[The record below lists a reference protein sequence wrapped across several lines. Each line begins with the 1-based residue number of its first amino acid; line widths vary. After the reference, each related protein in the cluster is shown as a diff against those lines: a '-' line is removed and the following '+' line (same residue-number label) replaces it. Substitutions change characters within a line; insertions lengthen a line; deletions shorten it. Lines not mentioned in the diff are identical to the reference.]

1 MLYNKIGDVMYT
13 ELLLGISILPSVIL
27 GFYIYKNDKIEKEPK
42 SLLIKLFLSGI
53 VSVILTIILTS
64 IFTRIFPIL
73 NYENSTNLLT
83 LFVAVFVGIAF
94 IEEVSK
100 YIMLKMISWKSNDFR
115 YIYDGI
121 VYAVF
126 VSLGFATIENILY
139 VLNGGI
145 SVGIMRAILSVPA
158 HAFFGIIMG
167 LYYGMAKKA
176 TFLNNNKEETKNKKL
191 AILIPTI
198 LHGIFD
204 YCLFA
209 EIGILVFFYLVFVI
223 CLYINSFRIV
233 KKMSLNNDY
242 FVEQNNTNLNSDNSI
257 INVSLKNE
265 NNRCDKCGYIANG
278 NYCENCGTKIK

>member
-1 MLYNKIGDVMYT
+1 MYT
-13 ELLLGISILPSVIL
+13 ELLLGISVLPSIIL
-27 GFYIYKNDKIEKEPK
+27 GIYIYNNDKIEKEPK
-42 SLLIKLFLSGI
+42 SLLIKLFFGGI
-53 VSVILTIILTS
+53 VAVILTLILTS
-64 IFTRIFPIL
+64 ILTRIFPIL

-83 LFVAVFVGIAF
+83 LFVAVFIGIAF

-100 YIMLKMISWKSNDFR
+100 YIMLKIISWKSNDFR

-121 VYAVF
+121 VYGVF

-145 SVGIMRAILSVPA
+145 SVGIIRAILSVPA
-158 HAFFGIIMG
+158 HAFFGIMMG

-176 TFLNNNKEETKNKKL
+176 SFSNNNKDETKNKKL

-204 YCLFA
+204 YCLFS

-223 CLYINSFRIV
+223 FLYINSFRIV

-242 FVEQNNTNLNSDNSI
+242 FVQQNNTIFNSSNSI
-257 INVSLKNE
+257 INVNLKNE
-265 NNRCDKCGYIANG
+265 NNICNKCGCIANG
-278 NYCENCGTKIK
+278 NYCENCGTKMK

>member
-1 MLYNKIGDVMYT
+1 MLYNIIGDIMYG
-13 ELLLGISILPSVIL
+13 ELLLGISILPSIVL
-27 GFYIYKNDKIEKEPK
+27 GLYIYKNDKVEKEPK
-42 SLLIKLFLSGI
+42 SLLIKLFLGGI
-53 VSVILTIILTS
+53 VSVILTLMSTS
-64 IFTRIFPIL
+64 LFTRIFPIL
-73 NYENSTNLLT
+73 DYENSTNLLS
-83 LFVAVFVGIAF
+83 LFISVFIGIAL

-100 YIMLKMISWKSNDFR
+100 YIMLKKISWKSNDFR

-158 HAFFGIIMG
+158 HAFFGIMMG

-176 TFLNNNKEETKNKKL
+176 TFLNNNNEETKNKKL

-204 YCLFA
+204 FCLFA
-209 EIGILVFFYLVFVI
+209 EIDILVLFYLVFVI
-223 CLYINSFRIV
+223 FLYINSFRIV

-242 FVEQNNTNLNSDNSI
+242 FVEQNNTIFNSSNSI
-257 INVSLKNE
+257 INVNLKNE
-265 NNRCDKCGYIANG
+265 NNICNNCGCIANG

>member
-1 MLYNKIGDVMYT
+1 MLYNIIGDIMYG
-13 ELLLGISILPSVIL
+13 ELLLGISILPSIVL
-27 GFYIYKNDKIEKEPK
+27 GLYIYKNDKVEKEPK
-42 SLLIKLFLSGI
+42 SLLIKLFLGGI
-53 VSVILTIILTS
+53 VSVILTLMSTS
-64 IFTRIFPIL
+64 LFTRIFPIL
-73 NYENSTNLLT
+73 DYENSTNLLS
-83 LFVAVFVGIAF
+83 LFISVFIGIAL

-100 YIMLKMISWKSNDFR
+100 YIMLKKISWKSNDFR

-145 SVGIMRAILSVPA
+145 SVGIMRAILSIPA
-158 HAFFGIIMG
+158 HAFFGIMMG

-176 TFLNNNKEETKNKKL
+176 TFLNNNNEETKNKKL

-204 YCLFA
+204 FCLFA
-209 EIGILVFFYLVFVI
+209 EIDILVLFYLVFVI
-223 CLYINSFRIV
+223 FLYINSFRIV

-242 FVEQNNTNLNSDNSI
+242 FVEQNNTIFNSSNSI
-257 INVSLKNE
+257 INVNLKNE
-265 NNRCDKCGYIANG
+265 NNICNNCGCIANG
-278 NYCENCGTKIK
+278 YYCENCGTKIK

>member
-1 MLYNKIGDVMYT
+1 MLYNIIGDIMYG
-13 ELLLGISILPSVIL
+13 ELLLGISILPSIVL
-27 GFYIYKNDKIEKEPK
+27 GLYIYKNDKVEKEPK
-42 SLLIKLFLSGI
+42 SLLIKLFLGGI
-53 VSVILTIILTS
+53 VSVILTLILTS
-64 IFTRIFPIL
+64 LFTRIFPIL
-73 NYENSTNLLT
+73 DYENSTNLLS
-83 LFVAVFVGIAF
+83 LFISIFIGIAL

-100 YIMLKMISWKSNDFR
+100 YIMLKKISWKSNDFR

-158 HAFFGIIMG
+158 HAFFGIMMG

-176 TFLNNNKEETKNKKL
+176 TFLNNNNEETKNKKL

-204 YCLFA
+204 FCLFA
-209 EIGILVFFYLVFVI
+209 EIDILVLFYLVFVI
-223 CLYINSFRIV
+223 FLYINSFRIV

-242 FVEQNNTNLNSDNSI
+242 FVEQNNTIFNSSNSI
-257 INVSLKNE
+257 INVNLKNE
-265 NNRCDKCGYIANG
+265 NNICNNCGCIANG